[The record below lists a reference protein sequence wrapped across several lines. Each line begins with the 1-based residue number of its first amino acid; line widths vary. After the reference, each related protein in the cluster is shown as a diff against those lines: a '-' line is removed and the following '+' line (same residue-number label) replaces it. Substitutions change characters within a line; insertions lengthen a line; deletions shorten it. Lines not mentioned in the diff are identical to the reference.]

1 MGDITPVT
9 MLKAIIGGRKTTLGI
24 IRNSHL
30 KDDLIRLRDRAQDAT
45 KEGAGEGAFAR
56 LQASMNDVRTDVERA
71 QRLAE
76 EIEALEKALAIVE
89 KDGVEL

>member
-24 IRNSHL
+24 VRDNL
-30 KDDLIRLRDRAQDAT
+30 KEDLIRLRDRAQDAT
-45 KEGAGEGAFAR
+45 KEGAGEGAWAFAR
-56 LQASMNDVRTDVERA
+56 LQASMDDVRTDVERA

-76 EIEALEKALAIVE
+76 EIEALEQALAIIE
-89 KDGVEL
+89 KDGQ